1 MATVTIEKKEYTRL
15 KKLDRSF
22 GKFFDYVAYCS
33 DIAEAR
39 KEVKEKKIISQEKLF
54 KKLGL

>member
-1 MATVTIEKKEYTRL
+1 MTIEKKEYARL

-22 GKFFDYVAYCS
+22 GKLFDYVAYLY
-33 DIAEAR
+33 DITEAR

-54 KKLGL
+54 RKLGL

>member
-1 MATVTIEKKEYTRL
+1 MLTVTIEKKEYARL

-22 GKFFDYVAYCS
+22 GKLFDYVAYLY
-33 DIAEAR
+33 DITEAR

-54 KKLGL
+54 RKLGL